1 MLKKLVLLQ
10 MMLITELMQGG
21 DLGTKLR
28 SDRETPRKTGWY
40 RQGCYYALGVARS
53 GAKLFAL
60 LHGILLETACCLA
73 SGCMPELGHLSSFA
87 HGSMRG
93 FARSGRS
100 LGLACV
106 PLNRG
111 TLPAVGMSALWPR
124 SPQPGP

>member
-53 GAKLFAL
+53 GATPSLCIAFKWRRPAAL
-60 LHGILLETACCLA
+60 HLGACP
-73 SGCMPELGHLSSFA
+73 S
-87 HGSMRG
+87 RI
-93 FARSGRS
+93 
-100 LGLACV
+100 
-106 PLNRG
+106 
-111 TLPAVGMSALWPR
+111 
-124 SPQPGP
+124 PQ